1 MAVQPTKWPIQ
12 IGVNSNQIVIPTTA
26 GADDID
32 LSKLWPSSYELPLD
46 AGGNAVGR
54 TEMNTLFAM
63 SFENL
68 YFMQQGGVYI
78 YDASINYTVGTRV
91 LYNGD
96 LYKCIQNNGSL
107 NPKAPTDPAYWDR
120 FITERD
126 LSSFSDPVGVIKD
139 YGGVSAPPNYLIC
152 DGSAISRTTYSKLFA
167 VIGTKF
173 GAGNGTTTFNL
184 PNLINKFS
192 KGVGSGSVGT
202 TYPATLPTL
211 VANSNGAHTHTTN
224 SAGAHTHTRGTMEI
238 VGRAQ
243 FGGSANGG
251 YSASG
256 ALSGSGFNGISG
268 TGGGEG
274 ADNNIVVD
282 FRASR
287 NWTGSTSSD
296 GAHTHTA
303 QSAGAHTHTVSNS
316 NGVATGTTVQPD
328 SVGVLKII
336 KYQ

>member
-54 TEMNTLFAM
+54 TEMNTLFSMA
-63 SFENL
+63 FGNL
-68 YFMQQGGVYI
+68 YFMQQGGVYT
-78 YDASINYTVGTRV
+78 YDSSIDYTVGTRV
-91 LYNGD
+91 LYNGN
-96 LYKCIQNNGSL
+96 LYKCIQANSHTS
-107 NPKAPTDPAYWDR
+107 PKVPTNTAYWDR
-120 FITERD
+120 FITESD
-126 LSSFSDPVGVIKD
+126 LSFFSDPVGVIKD

-211 VANSNGAHTHTTN
+211 VANSNGAHTH
-224 SAGAHTHTRGTMEI
+224 GTMEI

-256 ALSGSGFNGISG
+256 ALSGSGFNGITG

-287 NWTGSTSSD
+287 NWTGSTSS
-296 GAHTHTA
+296 
-303 QSAGAHTHTVSNS
+303 AGAHTHTISNS

>member
-68 YFMQQGGVYI
+68 YFMQQGGVYE
-78 YDASINYTVGTRV
+78 YDSSIDYTVGTRV

-96 LYKCIQNNGSL
+96 LYKCIQNNDHL
-107 NPKAPTDPAYWDR
+107 APKVPTNTAYWDR
-120 FITERD
+120 FITESD

-211 VANSNGAHTHTTN
+211 VANSNGAHTHT
-224 SAGAHTHTRGTMEI
+224 RGTMEI
-238 VGRAQ
+238 TGRAQ
-243 FGGSANGG
+243 FDGSANGG

-256 ALSGSGFNGISG
+256 ALSASGYNGIFG
-268 TGGGEG
+268 NGGGEG
-274 ADNNIVVD
+274 GDNNIVVD
-282 FRASR
+282 FKASR
-287 NWTGSTSSD
+287 NWTGATS
-296 GAHTHTA
+296 
-303 QSAGAHTHTVSNS
+303 SAGAHTHTVSNS

>member
-107 NPKAPTDPAYWDR
+107 NPKDPTDPAYWDR
-120 FITERD
+120 FITESD
-126 LSSFSDPVGVIKD
+126 LSFFSDPVGVIKD

-243 FGGSANGG
+243 FDGSANGG

-256 ALSGSGFNGISG
+256 ALSASGYNGIFG
-268 TGGGEG
+268 NGGGEG
-274 ADNNIVVD
+274 GDNNIVVD

-287 NWTGSTSSD
+287 NWTGSTSSA

-303 QSAGAHTHTVSNS
+303 QSAGAHTHTISNS